1 MAENSVFR
9 KKSLDRISSPEQL
22 NDYIHVSSPGIW
34 ILLAA
39 VIILLVGIGVWATFG
54 TMETK
59 VPVCAVSDGSESWCY
74 IRAEDR
80 SGLEENMIVAIDDK
94 RSLLGEISALPKAV
108 DEDFPEYALH
118 VGDLQVGEWVYT
130 AKLFLR
136 LPEGVYAA
144 QIITE
149 EVRPLSFLFN

>member
-1 MAENSVFR
+1 MAESSVFR

-39 VIILLVGIGVWATFG
+39 VIILLVGIGVWAAYG

-59 VPVCAVSDGSESWCY
+59 IPVCAISDGSSSWCY

-80 SGLEENMIVAIDDK
+80 NSVKENMIVAIDDK
-94 RSLLGEISALPKAV
+94 RSLLGEISTLPEAV
-108 DEDFPEYALH
+108 DSDFPEYALH
-118 VGDLQVGEWVYT
+118 VGNLKAGEWVYS

-136 LPEGVYAA
+136 LPEGIYDAA
-144 QIITE
+144 IITE
-149 EVRPLSFLFN
+149 EVNPLSFIFS